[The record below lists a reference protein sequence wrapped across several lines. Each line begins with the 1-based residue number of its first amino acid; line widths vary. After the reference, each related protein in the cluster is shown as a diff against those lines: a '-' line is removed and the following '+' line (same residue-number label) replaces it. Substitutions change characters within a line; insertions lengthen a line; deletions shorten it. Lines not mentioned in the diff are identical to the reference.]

1 MSAMGVPSLPGPG
14 GVCAS
19 CPLRNCSRFLALTPE
34 QQALIARLL
43 QKQKSVPERAE
54 IANAGEPAKLF
65 TLYDGWGYRHIA
77 LPNGR
82 RQIIDFILP
91 GDTIGLDGALFG
103 KVNASV
109 TMLTSGVLCCFGDGA
124 VGTLLKA
131 SPEFGQYLLT
141 SVMAETRALEQ
152 RIVALGR
159 KSAVERVAFQLLDL
173 YTRLEAINKTASGSH
188 SCFFPLIQRHLAD
201 AAGLTPTHVNNTLRL
216 LRGEGFVALS
226 GKLLT
231 IHDLPRLRA
240 LAGVPASAPD
250 PRMLL

>member
-188 SCFFPLIQRHLAD
+188 SCFFPL
-201 AAGLTPTHVNNTLRL
+201 T
-216 LRGEGFVALS
+216 
-226 GKLLT
+226 
-231 IHDLPRLRA
+231 
-240 LAGVPASAPD
+240 
-250 PRMLL
+250 